1 MGWTSALGDK
11 SRPRAPDR
19 FAGYR
24 LRPAFITAPLRLAAS
39 LDYVPALAL
48 RSAPLLLACQL
59 YGYWRG
65 DEATL
70 SGTTHSAS
78 GDEDHDQVHEDE
90 DDWRN
95 DSDSTAFS
103 VAQQTKQRC

>member
-1 MGWTSALGDK
+1 
-11 SRPRAPDR
+11 
-19 FAGYR
+19 
-24 LRPAFITAPLRLAAS
+24 
-39 LDYVPALAL
+39 
-48 RSAPLLLACQL
+48 
-59 YGYWRG
+59 
-65 DEATL
+65 L

-103 VAQQTKQRC
+103 VTQQTKQRC